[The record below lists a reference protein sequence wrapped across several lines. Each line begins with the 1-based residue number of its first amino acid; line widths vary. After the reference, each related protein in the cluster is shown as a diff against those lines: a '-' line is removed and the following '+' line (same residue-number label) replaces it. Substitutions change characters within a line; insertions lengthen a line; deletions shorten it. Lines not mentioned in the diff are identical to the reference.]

1 MQDICNVPGGL
12 VHHVIGD
19 VLRTPEARFQRSR
32 PKDAALL
39 VFKSHRH
46 LCIINPDA
54 CTVSIPNAGIGVV
67 VANERH
73 RSGALKKHVGGVGVL
88 NDEYRVRSSEPQEQ
102 LASQVSRIGIRSKR
116 TDEYSVNISLAMR
129 LLPEGGSPKCQSRQE
144 KPKNS
149 EQSLDHVRTGK
160 VRLLQYAAPN

>member
-1 MQDICNVPGGL
+1 MPGGL

-32 PKDAALL
+32 PKDPALL
-39 VFKSHRH
+39 VFKLHRH

-54 CTVSIPNAGIGVV
+54 CVVSIPNSGIGVV

-73 RSGALKKHVGGVGVL
+73 RSGAIKKYVGGVGVL
-88 NDEYRVRSSEPQEQ
+88 NDEYRSRSSEPQKQ
-102 LASQVSRIGIRSKR
+102 FASQVGRIGIRSKR
-116 TDEYSVNISLAMR
+116 TDEYSVNILLAMW
-129 LLPEGGSPKCQSRQE
+129 LLAEGGFPKRQSRQR

-160 VRLLQYAAPN
+160 ARPLQCTGPN

>member
-1 MQDICNVPGGL
+1 MPGGL

-19 VLRTPEARFQRSR
+19 VLRTPEARFQLSR

-39 VFKSHRH
+39 VFKFHRH

-54 CTVSIPNAGIGVV
+54 CTVSIPNAGIGVI